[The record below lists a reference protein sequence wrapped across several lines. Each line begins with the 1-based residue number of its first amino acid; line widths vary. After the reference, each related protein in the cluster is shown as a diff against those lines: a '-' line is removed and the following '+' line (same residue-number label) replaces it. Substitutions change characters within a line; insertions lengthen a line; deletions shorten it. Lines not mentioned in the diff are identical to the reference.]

1 MNTIIQQITK
11 ELVEKIL
18 RKSFGTEIS
27 DLDALAADVFEDCV
41 NASRRIIEE
50 VIRIRN
56 MQLREDKAFRKR
68 EGIILKEKERPRQI
82 RTKLGMIEWNRDY
95 YYDKKQEKYVYP
107 LDHMLGVRSYVR
119 IGDEVSARL
128 LNRAAE
134 VSYARSSD
142 IVTGGTVSRQSVRN
156 HLIKADIPE
165 KEVSEESRK
174 ARELHIYA
182 DEDHVHM
189 QKAGKVKGKE
199 NRMVPLVTVTEGTV
213 PVGKRR
219 NQTIKPM
226 HFVDEN
232 QSASNLW
239 KAVEGYIEKAYDIKQ
254 IEDIYIH
261 ADGGKWIKNGLE
273 TLPQTKYV
281 MDGYHFFKEVKKISK
296 RFPKRNVRTV
306 IVHALK
312 NDDRKK
318 ADQFIQEL
326 AAEDVNVLQFGKY
339 MFGHWEEIRNR
350 IILNIPGSCTEGQV
364 SHILSERFSRNPM
377 GWSKVGLGKLSKL
390 RVYRCN
396 GGELSGK
403 DMKPKEKK
411 ENYQEYADRFIKE
424 YVSGRHDWSI
434 FEPGQPIMNGNSGTQ
449 MLIRSYSINYGI
461 IGVKDNT
468 WS

>member
-1 MNTIIQQITK
+1 MNTIIQQIAK
-11 ELVEKIL
+11 ELVEKISQ
-18 RKSFGTEIS
+18 KSFGKEIS

-41 NASRRIIEE
+41 DISRRIIEE

-56 MQLREDKAFRKR
+56 LQLREDKAFRKS

-82 RTKLGMIEWNRDY
+82 LTKLGRIEWNRDY

-107 LDHMLGVRSYVR
+107 LDHMLGVRSYER
-119 IGDEVSARL
+119 IGDEVSAQL
-128 LNRAAE
+128 LNRATE

-142 IVTGGTVSRQSVRN
+142 IVTGGAVSRQSVRN
-156 HLIKADIPE
+156 HLIRANIPE
-165 KEVSEESRK
+165 KEAPMESRTAK
-174 ARELHIYA
+174 EIHIYA
-182 DEDHVHM
+182 DEDHVHL

-219 NQTIKPM
+219 NQTIRPM
-226 HFVDEN
+226 HFVDEK

-239 KAVEGYIEKAYDIKQ
+239 KSVEGYIEKSYEVKQ
-254 IEDIYIH
+254 IESIYIH
-261 ADGGKWIKNGLE
+261 ADGGKWIRNGLE
-273 TLPQTKYV
+273 AFPQTKYV

-296 RFPKRNVRTV
+296 TFPKRNVRTV
-306 IVHALK
+306 IVYALK

-318 ADQFIQEL
+318 AEQFIQEL
-326 AAEDVNVLQFGKY
+326 AAEDVKALKFGMY
-339 MFGHWEEIRNR
+339 LFGHWEEIQNR

-396 GGELSGK
+396 GGELTGK
-403 DMKPKEKK
+403 DMKPKEH
-411 ENYQEYADRFIKE
+411 EETYGEYADRFIKE
-424 YVSGRHDWSI
+424 YVSGKNDWSI
-434 FEPGQPIMNGNSGTQ
+434 FEEKQPIMNGNSGTQ
-449 MLIRSYSINYGI
+449 MLIRSYGINHGI
-461 IGVKDNT
+461 LEGKINT